1 MQSDTLKKYLVFISH
16 SSKDT
21 WVAERIAQEV
31 SNCGASS
38 FLDEHN
44 VDVGRDFD
52 EEIRQSLNQSNELL
66 VLLTPWALERP
77 YIWAELGAAWVR
89 SILIVGVL
97 HGVSRTE
104 LQSNP
109 AIPVF
114 LKERNLIELNDLNEY
129 FRQLTKR
136 VAAGLT
142 EQPEPEL

>member
-1 MQSDTLKKYLVFISH
+1 MQSDSPKKHLVFISH

-21 WVAERIAQEV
+21 WVAKQLAREV
-31 SNCGASS
+31 SKCGASF
-38 FLDEHN
+38 FLDEHS
-44 VDVGRDFD
+44 VDVGGDFD

-66 VLLTPWALERP
+66 VLLTPWALKRP

-89 SILIVGVL
+89 SILIVGIL

-114 LKERNLIELNDLNEY
+114 LKERNLIELNDLDEY

-136 VAAGLT
+136 VEAGLT
-142 EQPEPEL
+142 EQPEPGL